1 MQRQN
6 NVPNLTTI
14 QDAVVKI
21 KRWIES
27 TIRNG
32 GTDKNENVIDGCVA
46 KNNLIR
52 TQGPI
57 CLIHDAVKSE
67 FARFGVNPAYICP
80 PILQHQGELKVFG
93 VVKAKDQDICICP
106 NDVVPKPE
114 VLTFD
119 GILRGQIDPYGFN
132 YTERVL
138 SVNVRSQLS
147 SVAKNFDT
155 LYERTFA
162 EPLNLHLR
170 CPNMVLG
177 EVYMIPVYE
186 YDDAAAQQNRV
197 AFKANRQVKNHI
209 AKYISSFSAVNNR
222 QLIAGTEYKYE
233 RVCLLVVDFRPRT
246 PRIYNT
252 DAELIADGLLDAN
265 SGVSINNLN
274 YPTFVQTL
282 LNVYA
287 QRFGTGKFI

>member
-14 QDAVVKI
+14 QDAVNEI
-21 KRWIES
+21 KRLIEDA
-27 TIRNG
+27 IING
-32 GTDKNENVIDGCVA
+32 GTDKNGNIIDGCAA

-52 TQGPI
+52 SQVPI

-67 FARFGVNPAYICP
+67 FVRYGVNPAYIYP
-80 PILQHQGELKVFG
+80 PILQHQGELKIFG
-93 VVKAKDQDICICP
+93 AVKAKNQDICICP
-106 NDVVPKPE
+106 NDVVPTPE
-114 VLTFD
+114 ILNFD
-119 GILRGQIDPYGFN
+119 GILRGKRDPYGFS

-147 SVAKNFDT
+147 SVANNFDT

-177 EVYMIPVYE
+177 ELYMIPVYE
-186 YDDAAAQQNRV
+186 YDDTPAQQNRV
-197 AFKANRQVKNHI
+197 AFIANRQVKKHI

-222 QLIAGTEYKYE
+222 QLIPGTEYKYE

>member
-1 MQRQN
+1 MPVQN
-6 NVPNLTTI
+6 NMPNLITI
-14 QDAVVKI
+14 QDAVNRI
-21 KRWIES
+21 KRLIQDA
-27 TIRNG
+27 IRNG
-32 GTDKNENVIDGCVA
+32 GTDKKGNAIDGCVA
-46 KNNLIR
+46 KNNLIK

-57 CLIHDAVKSE
+57 CLIHDAVKSD
-67 FARFGVNPAYICP
+67 FVRLGVNPTNIRP
-80 PILQHQGELKVFG
+80 TIGRHKGELKVYG
-93 VVKAKDQDICICP
+93 AVKAKKQDICLCP
-106 NDVVPKPE
+106 NNVVPTPQT
-114 VLTFD
+114 LTFD
-119 GILRGQIDPYGFN
+119 GILRGKRDPLGLD

-147 SVAKNFDT
+147 SVSKNFDT

-186 YDDAAAQQNRV
+186 YDDAAAHLNRV
-197 AFKANRQVKNHI
+197 AFKNNRNVKSHI
-209 AKYISSFSAVNNR
+209 AKYISSFSAVNDR

-233 RVCLLVVDFRPRT
+233 RVCLLVVDFRPET

-252 DAELIADGLLDAN
+252 DEELIADGLLAAN

-274 YPTFVQTL
+274 YPTFVRTL
-282 LNVYA
+282 LDIYA
-287 QRFGTGKFI
+287 QRFGEDRFI

>member
-1 MQRQN
+1 MPVQN
-6 NVPNLTTI
+6 NMPNLITI
-14 QDAVVKI
+14 QDAVNRI
-21 KRWIES
+21 KRLIEDA
-27 TIRNG
+27 IRNG
-32 GTDKNENVIDGCVA
+32 GTDKKGNAIDGCVA
-46 KNNLIR
+46 KNNLIK

-67 FARFGVNPAYICP
+67 FVRFGVNPANICP
-80 PILQHQGELKVFG
+80 PITQHQGEMKVFG
-93 VVKAKDQDICICP
+93 AVKAKDQDICICP
-106 NDVVPKPE
+106 NNVVPTPQT
-114 VLTFD
+114 LTFD
-119 GILRGQIDPYGFN
+119 GILRGKRDPYGFS

-147 SVAKNFDT
+147 SVSKNFDT

-186 YDDAAAQQNRV
+186 YDDSAAQQNRV
-197 AFKANRQVKNHI
+197 AFKNNRNVKSHI
-209 AKYISSFSAVNNR
+209 AKYISSFSAVNDR

-233 RVCLLVVDFRPRT
+233 RVCLLVVDFRPET

-252 DAELIADGLLDAN
+252 DEELIADGLLAAN

-282 LNVYA
+282 LDIYA
-287 QRFGTGKFI
+287 QRFGEDRFI